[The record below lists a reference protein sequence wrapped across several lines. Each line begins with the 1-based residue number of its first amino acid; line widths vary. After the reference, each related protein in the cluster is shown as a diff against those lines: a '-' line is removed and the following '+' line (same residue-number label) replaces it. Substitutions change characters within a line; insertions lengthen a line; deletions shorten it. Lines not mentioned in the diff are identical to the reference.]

1 MRGESVDGAGPS
13 GSGRIMALDYG
24 DRRIGVALSDPLG
37 ITARPLLTLTR
48 TTWESDLERIRT
60 MTREHDVRR
69 IVVGLPLD
77 MDGTRGERVRLT
89 EVFMER
95 VRRATGIPVH
105 PWDERLTTLQ
115 AERAL
120 LEADLSRTRRRR
132 VIDQVAAVILL
143 QSYLDAQQSATAP
156 G

>member
-1 MRGESVDGAGPS
+1 M
-13 GSGRIMALDYG
+13 
-24 DRRIGVALSDPLG
+24 DRV
-37 ITARPLLTLTR
+37 
-48 TTWESDLERIRT
+48 
-60 MTREHDVRR
+60 H
-69 IVVGLPLD
+69 
-77 MDGTRGERVRLT
+77 
-89 EVFMER
+89 
-95 VRRATGIPVH
+95 RATGIPVH

-156 G
+156 E